1 MRKDTEKELER
12 LERELLAQDAE
23 SQSDEELL
31 EDIKYLLGDDA
42 PEVEPAFDNPETI
55 HAPKGPM
62 VYCNY
67 SNDYG
72 NDGEDMKKKSKTS
85 TKEDKWQIALM
96 GVACGL
102 CVAIIGVM
110 IYWLEAF
117 LR

>member
-31 EDIKYLLGDDA
+31 EDIKYLLGDDT

-72 NDGEDMKKKSKTS
+72 RELKEFAETGETPKKNR
-85 TKEDKWQIALM
+85 DQITL
-96 GVACGL
+96 GLLVTACLLTTG
-102 CVAIIGVM
+102 IIGVL
-110 IYWLEAF
+110 IYWLVA
-117 LR
+117 LL